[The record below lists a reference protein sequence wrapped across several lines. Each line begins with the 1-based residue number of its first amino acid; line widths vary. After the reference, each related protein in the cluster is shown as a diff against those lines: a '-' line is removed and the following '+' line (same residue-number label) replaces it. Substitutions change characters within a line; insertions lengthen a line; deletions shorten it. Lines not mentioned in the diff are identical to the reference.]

1 MTYTIELNKP
11 SEKPGTKVRL
21 DWTDGDNGTTSWSEI
36 CIWAILQYGN
46 PGGKYTWHPEKDHM
60 IFNFADE
67 KDAIHFML
75 RWS

>member
-21 DWTDGDNGTTSWSEI
+21 DWTDGENGTTAWNEI
-36 CIWAILQYGN
+36 CIWAIEQYGS
-46 PGGKYTWHPEKDHM
+46 PGEKYTWHPEKDSM
-60 IFNFADE
+60 TFNFVDE
-67 KDAIHFML
+67 KDAVHFIL